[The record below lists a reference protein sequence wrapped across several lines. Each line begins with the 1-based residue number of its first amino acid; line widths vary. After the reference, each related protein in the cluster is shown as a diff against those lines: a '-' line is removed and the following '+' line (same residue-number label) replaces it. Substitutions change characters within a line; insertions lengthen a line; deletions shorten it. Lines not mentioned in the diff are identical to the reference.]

1 MSALQMVP
9 TDPESARPS
18 TGVAP
23 IRRLAAV
30 PDTVSPPARPPL
42 AALPASASPV
52 SATAGPAPARPSLAV
67 VPATASHAS
76 PATPNGSA
84 AGGRAMKAV
93 GENGEICAITRG
105 TVQAAIEVLAG
116 TRPVNQL
123 SRRLDQRCLASLQHR
138 AALTRRL
145 VTGSS
150 PTAGRLH
157 RNPAVRS
164 VRACEVAA
172 GIYEASA
179 VVVDELRVRAVAVR
193 LERCNQVWRVTALE
207 IG

>member
-1 MSALQMVP
+1 MSALHLVP
-9 TDPESARPS
+9 S
-18 TGVAP
+18 
-23 IRRLAAV
+23 
-30 PDTVSPPARPPL
+30 
-42 AALPASASPV
+42 
-52 SATAGPAPARPSLAV
+52 
-67 VPATASHAS
+67 S
-76 PATPNGSA
+76 PATGRSVPGVPPVRRLTAVPEPVSIPP
-84 AGGRAMKAV
+84 AGPHPDGAPPTPGPAGPGPAGNLRTLKAV
-93 GENGEICAITRG
+93 SESREVCAIARG

-116 TRPVNQL
+116 TRPIQQL

-145 VTGSS
+145 ASGSS

-164 VRACEVAA
+164 VRACEVAD

-193 LERCNQVWRVTALE
+193 LERSNQVWRVTALE

>member
-1 MSALQMVP
+1 MSALHLVP
-9 TDPESARPS
+9 ASPAAERP
-18 TGVAP
+18 VAGP
-23 IRRLAAV
+23 SSVRRLAAV
-30 PDTVSPPARPPL
+30 PATDTSSPRPRQ
-42 AALPASASPV
+42 ADAEPASRPALQ
-52 SATAGPAPARPSLAV
+52 ATADARRVLQIA
-67 VPATASHAS
+67 
-76 PATPNGSA
+76 
-84 AGGRAMKAV
+84 
-93 GENGEICAITRG
+93 GENREVCAITRG
-105 TVQAAIEVLAG
+105 TVQAAVEVLAG
-116 TRPVNQL
+116 TRPIQQL

-145 VTGSS
+145 AAGSS

-164 VRACEVAA
+164 VRACEVAD

-193 LERCNQVWRVTALE
+193 LERSNHVWRITALE

>member
-1 MSALQMVP
+1 MSALHLVP
-9 TDPESARPS
+9 SSPA
-18 TGVAP
+18 TGRSVP
-23 IRRLAAV
+23 GVPPVRRLAAV
-30 PDTVSPPARPPL
+30 PEPVSIPPAGPRPAGAP
-42 AALPASASPV
+42 PAPGP
-52 SATAGPAPARPSLAV
+52 AGPAR
-67 VPATASHAS
+67 
-76 PATPNGSA
+76 SA
-84 AGGRAMKAV
+84 GNLRTLKAV
-93 GENGEICAITRG
+93 GESREVCAIARG

-116 TRPVNQL
+116 TRPIQQL

-145 VTGSS
+145 ASGSS

-164 VRACEVAA
+164 VRACEVAD

-193 LERCNQVWRVTALE
+193 LERSNQVWRVTALE

>member
-1 MSALQMVP
+1 MSALHLVP
-9 TDPESARPS
+9 ASPAAERP
-18 TGVAP
+18 VAGP
-23 IRRLAAV
+23 SPVRRLAAV
-30 PDTVSPPARPPL
+30 PATDTSSPRPRQPD
-42 AALPASASPV
+42 AEPAS
-52 SATAGPAPARPSLAV
+52 R
-67 VPATASHAS
+67 PATRQ
-76 PATPNGSA
+76 A
-84 AGGRAMKAV
+84 AADARRVLQIA
-93 GENGEICAITRG
+93 GENREVCAITRG
-105 TVQAAIEVLAG
+105 TVQAAVEVLAG
-116 TRPVNQL
+116 TRPIQQL

-145 VTGSS
+145 AAGSS

-164 VRACEVAA
+164 VRACEVAD

-193 LERCNQVWRVTALE
+193 LERSNQVWRITALE

>member
-1 MSALQMVP
+1 MSALHLVP
-9 TDPESARPS
+9 TSPALERSEAANPP
-18 TGVAP
+18 A
-23 IRRLAAV
+23 RRLAAV
-30 PDTVSPPARPPL
+30 P
-42 AALPASASPV
+42 AAGS
-52 SATAGPAPARPSLAV
+52 PAPHQQ
-67 VPATASHAS
+67 PAGK
-76 PATPNGSA
+76 PATPRPGNPGDA
-84 AGGRAMKAV
+84 AGNGRVLQIAS
-93 GENGEICAITRG
+93 ENKEVCAITRG

-116 TRPVNQL
+116 TRPIQQL

-145 VTGSS
+145 AAGPS

-164 VRACEVAA
+164 VRACEVAS

-193 LERCNQVWRVTALE
+193 LERSNQVWRITALE

>member
-1 MSALQMVP
+1 MSALHLVP
-9 TDPESARPS
+9 ASPAAERP
-18 TGVAP
+18 VAGP
-23 IRRLAAV
+23 SSVRRLAAV
-30 PDTVSPPARPPL
+30 PATDTSSPRPRQ
-42 AALPASASPV
+42 ADAEPASRPALQ
-52 SATAGPAPARPSLAV
+52 ATADARRVLQIA
-67 VPATASHAS
+67 
-76 PATPNGSA
+76 
-84 AGGRAMKAV
+84 
-93 GENGEICAITRG
+93 GENREVCAITRG
-105 TVQAAIEVLAG
+105 TVQAAVEVLAG
-116 TRPVNQL
+116 TRPIQQL

-145 VTGSS
+145 AAGSS

-164 VRACEVAA
+164 VRACEVAD

-193 LERCNQVWRVTALE
+193 LERSNQVWRITALE

>member
-1 MSALQMVP
+1 MSALHLVP
-9 TDPESARPS
+9 LSPS
-18 TGVAP
+18 TGRSVP
-23 IRRLAAV
+23 GVPQVRRLTAV
-30 PDTVSPPARPPL
+30 PEPAKIPPAGPRPAGGP
-42 AALPASASPV
+42 PAPGP
-52 SATAGPAPARPSLAV
+52 AGPAR
-67 VPATASHAS
+67 
-76 PATPNGSA
+76 SA
-84 AGGRAMKAV
+84 GNLRTLKAV
-93 GENGEICAITRG
+93 GESREVCAIARG

-116 TRPVNQL
+116 TRPIHQL

-145 VTGSS
+145 ASGSS

-164 VRACEVAA
+164 VRACEVAD

-193 LERCNQVWRVTALE
+193 LERSNQVWRVTALE

>member
-1 MSALQMVP
+1 MSAIHPVP
-9 TDPESARPS
+9 ITPAAGRSAPATPS
-18 TGVAP
+18 V
-23 IRRLAAV
+23 RRLAAV
-30 PDTVSPPARPPL
+30 PDAVNSSPPPLPP
-42 AALPASASPV
+42 V
-52 SATAGPAPARPSLAV
+52 
-67 VPATASHAS
+67 AS
-76 PATPNGSA
+76 PAPGPPTPGDA
-84 AGGRAMKAV
+84 AEARRVLRIAS
-93 GENGEICAITRG
+93 ENREVCAITRG

-116 TRPVNQL
+116 TRPVQQL

-145 VTGSS
+145 AAGTS

-157 RNPAVRS
+157 RNPGVRS

-193 LERCNQVWRVTALE
+193 LERSNQVWRITALE

>member
-1 MSALQMVP
+1 MSALHLAP
-9 TDPESARPS
+9 TSPASERSAP
-18 TGVAP
+18 GIPPA
-23 IRRLAAV
+23 RRLAAV
-30 PDTVSPPARPPL
+30 PATDDMSAGHRPADAPPGPRPTN
-42 AALPASASPV
+42 PAG
-52 SATAGPAPARPSLAV
+52 AGDNGRSLRIA
-67 VPATASHAS
+67 
-76 PATPNGSA
+76 
-84 AGGRAMKAV
+84 
-93 GENGEICAITRG
+93 GENREVCAITRG

-116 TRPVNQL
+116 TRPVQQL

-145 VTGSS
+145 AAGPS

-157 RNPAVRS
+157 RNPVVRS

-193 LERCNQVWRVTALE
+193 LERSNQVWRITALE

>member
-1 MSALQMVP
+1 MTALHLVP
-9 TDPESARPS
+9 ISPALERSEA
-18 TGVAP
+18 GN
-23 IRRLAAV
+23 
-30 PDTVSPPARPPL
+30 PPARRLVAVPE
-42 AALPASASPV
+42 
-52 SATAGPAPARPSLAV
+52 AGAPAPRQY
-67 VPATASHAS
+67 PAGTA
-76 PATPNGSA
+76 ATPRPGNPGDAARNGRLLQTA
-84 AGGRAMKAV
+84 T
-93 GENGEICAITRG
+93 ENREVCAITRG

-116 TRPVNQL
+116 TRPIQQL

-145 VTGSS
+145 AAGPS

-164 VRACEVAA
+164 VRACEVAS

-193 LERCNQVWRVTALE
+193 LERSNQVWRITALE